1 MNPKNQAVKK
11 WITGA
16 GSVAVIAGASLW
28 IYFHHFAAPQFNV
41 SLHQAVGRVMADE
54 TARLVN
60 RRGKLVLIIIET
72 PAGSELQIQVKEFE
86 KALKAFSGIS
96 IAKSYTLET
105 DKKPKYGVG
114 SGLSARR
121 FIRIV
126 NKNTTMDAIVS
137 FVGAPELSDDEM
149 RQLEAKPKFIAE
161 ARSAEK
167 LKKLFEKEI
176 LHAAV
181 VSRFQFPSPVEG
193 KPATSRQWFD
203 KRFQLITTENA
214 ASLPG
219 GGTE

>member
-1 MNPKNQAVKK
+1 MTLQNPAGKK
-11 WITGA
+11 WITAA
-16 GSVAVIAGASLW
+16 GLLAVIAGASLW

-41 SLHQAVGRVMADE
+41 TLHKAVGRVMAEE
-54 TARLVN
+54 TARLLN
-60 RRGKLVLIIIET
+60 RHGKLVLIAIET
-72 PAGSELQIQVKEFE
+72 PAGSELQIQLKEFE
-86 KALKAFSGIS
+86 KALKAFSGMA
-96 IAKSYTLET
+96 IAKNYTLET

-126 NKNTTMDAIVS
+126 NKNTTADAIVS
-137 FVGAPELSDDEM
+137 FVGAPDLSDDEM

-167 LKKLFEKEI
+167 LKKLFDKQV

-193 KPATSRQWFD
+193 KPSSPRQWFD
-203 KRFQLITTENA
+203 KRFQIITTENA

-219 GGTE
+219 AGAE